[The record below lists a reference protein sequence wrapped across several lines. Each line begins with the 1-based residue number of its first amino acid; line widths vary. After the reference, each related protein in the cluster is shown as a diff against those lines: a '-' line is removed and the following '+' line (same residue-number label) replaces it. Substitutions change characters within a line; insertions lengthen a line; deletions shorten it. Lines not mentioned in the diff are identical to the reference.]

1 MSRSRFLLAAAFC
14 AVVLLAPLAWA
25 QENAT
30 ITGSVLDPT
39 GAVIPNVAITLTNVA
54 TGQVR
59 ETTSNSSGIYTFA
72 NVGVGHFNLDAT
84 APGFQ
89 KFTQNGHRCEHRS
102 DPEGGRHPHGRQRST
117 DGHRAGERPAGAIG
131 NQRAQHPDHRPAGH
145 PVGDQRPQCD
155 RACGPGLGRVQQL
168 AGL

>member
-1 MSRSRFLLAAAFC
+1 MCGFRFLLATVFS
-14 AVVLLAPLAWA
+14 AVVLLGPAAWA

-39 GAVIPNVAITLTNVA
+39 GAVVPNVAITLTNVA

-59 ETTSNSSGIYTFA
+59 ETASNSAGIYTFV

-89 KFTQNGHRCEHRS
+89 KFSRTNMDVIRR
-102 DPEGGRHPHGRQRST
+102 
-117 DGHRAGERPAGAIG
+117 
-131 NQRAQHPDHRPAGH
+131 
-145 PVGDQRPQCD
+145 
-155 RACGPGLGRVQQL
+155 
-168 AGL
+168 